1 MVQTESL
8 NKKYSFEACDVPNTV
23 LSTQARMKD
32 MEEYF
37 LPMSIFK
44 SRWRN
49 YAKKIILEQSKK

>member
-1 MVQTESL
+1 MVKTESL

-49 YAKKIILEQSKK
+49 YA